1 MRTRFSPTTGR
12 DSRMG
17 WAKPDARQG
26 GPALELGD
34 DQIES
39 VVNLVCHA
47 SHDARVH
54 LKPDMLEPQI
64 SRVVR
69 KSMRRAKEELGIA
82 HVQIR
87 GEVELDDMSNNDPS
101 ILGRIDITLEF
112 RHQFGIEDAY
122 VAVECKKVAARN
134 TDLNGRYVTQGV
146 DRFARGQYSKHHA
159 WGFLLGYVITLPS
172 NDVVQYID
180 GLICDTYGSHARLRP
195 AVAHPLALAVFQSEL
210 SQGDRHTIRL
220 MHIFVD
226 MRTAGT

>member
-1 MRTRFSPTTGR
+1 
-12 DSRMG
+12 MG

-26 GPALELGD
+26 GPALELGG

-39 VVNLVCHA
+39 VVNLLCHA

-69 KSMRRAKEELGIA
+69 KSMRRAKEALGIA

-87 GEVELDDMSNNDPS
+87 GEVELDDMRNNDPS

-134 TDLNGRYVTQGV
+134 TDLNRRYVTQGV
-146 DRFARGQYSKHHA
+146 DRFARGQYSKQHA
-159 WGFLLGYVITLPS
+159 WGFLLGYVITLP
-172 NDVVQYID
+172 NTEAVQYID
-180 GLICDTYGSHARLRP
+180 GLICNTYGSHARLRP
-195 AVAHPLALAVFQSEL
+195 AVAHPLALAVLQSEL
-210 SQGDRHTIRL
+210 SQGGRHTIRL
-220 MHIFVD
+220 MHVFVD
-226 MRTAGT
+226 MCTAGT